1 MNAGG
6 WVLRPLYWLSGKFF
20 SLWAQ
25 PVVQPEAP
33 RDLLTDPGAAICYVL
48 ETGGLADLLALE
60 QACKRYGM
68 PSPTG
73 SLHYGDLRE
82 SRSVITLKASKG
94 IFVRRPSRSGS
105 PRLRRLVATTV
116 EVAEGELLLIPV
128 AIYWGRSPDKER
140 SVFKLLFSE
149 DWEIAGRI
157 RKLLITLLQGRN
169 TLLQFSSPLPVRSVV
184 TDHID
189 SALAFRKVSRILR
202 VHFRQRRAATVGPDL
217 SHRRALVEQVLVEPA
232 VQAAISAD
240 GGDSPAA
247 TEQARRKA
255 RAYAL
260 EIAADI
266 SYPTVRV
273 LERLLRWLW
282 NRIYDGIELR
292 HIERVQD
299 VARNKE
305 VIYVPCHRSH
315 FDYLLLAYVVH
326 ESGLQLPHVAAGINL
341 NMPVVGPIL
350 RRGGA
355 FFLRRSFKGNRLYA
369 AVFDA
374 YLHKILTRGY
384 SIEYYVEGGRS
395 RTGRLLTPKGG
406 MLAMTVNS
414 FIKDPKRPIVFV
426 PVYFGYERLIEG
438 SAFINELGGGEKQ
451 GESLFGLI
459 RSVKALR
466 ENFGKVYV
474 NVAEP
479 IELEDVLGKV
489 HKNWRNFAG
498 NGSERPNWL
507 PQVVDELGVEIMQ
520 RINGAAAVTPI
531 SLLAYVLLATPKQ
544 RIGLNE
550 LRQQLQ
556 VSKDLL
562 RRFRYSE
569 SVTVPAMTPDEIIG
583 HGEKLKVITRSAH
596 PMGPVIDMSEQTAV
610 LMTYFRNNILHLLA
624 VPASVACCFIHGRQL
639 EHAELQRLVRLIYP
653 FMQKELWLK
662 WDYND
667 VDDVTTEAIE
677 ALIEMGM
684 LSRASN
690 KKSLVRPPAGSA
702 KAYQLLM
709 LGESMVPMLQR
720 FYLVIAILVRN
731 GSGNLSRTRLEV
743 LCEQSAERL
752 SMIYGLHSPDFFNRA
767 LFQDFIRELV
777 AQQVLRRNT
786 QGKLEFDEGIE
797 SIGADARLVLG
808 EEIRHSI
815 LSLTFVE
822 GQDEN

>member
-1 MNAGG
+1 
-6 WVLRPLYWLSGKFF
+6 
-20 SLWAQ
+20 
-25 PVVQPEAP
+25 
-33 RDLLTDPGAAICYVL
+33 
-48 ETGGLADLLALE
+48 
-60 QACKRYGM
+60 
-68 PSPTG
+68 
-73 SLHYGDLRE
+73 
-82 SRSVITLKASKG
+82 
-94 IFVRRPSRSGS
+94 
-105 PRLRRLVATTV
+105 
-116 EVAEGELLLIPV
+116 
-128 AIYWGRSPDKER
+128 
-140 SVFKLLFSE
+140 
-149 DWEIAGRI
+149 
-157 RKLLITLLQGRN
+157 
-169 TLLQFSSPLPVRSVV
+169 
-184 TDHID
+184 
-189 SALAFRKVSRILR
+189 
-202 VHFRQRRAATVGPDL
+202 
-217 SHRRALVEQVLVEPA
+217 VEQVLVEPA

-702 KAYQLLM
+702 KA
-709 LGESMVPMLQR
+709 
-720 FYLVIAILVRN
+720 
-731 GSGNLSRTRLEV
+731 
-743 LCEQSAERL
+743 
-752 SMIYGLHSPDFFNRA
+752 RA
-767 LFQDFIRELV
+767 D
-777 AQQVLRRNT
+777 
-786 QGKLEFDEGIE
+786 
-797 SIGADARLVLG
+797 
-808 EEIRHSI
+808 
-815 LSLTFVE
+815 
-822 GQDEN
+822 